1 MKADI
6 LSVLD
11 TLLPREKEILRLRFG
26 LGDEQQPHTLDE
38 VGRLVGLTRERV
50 RQSEARALRKL
61 REPEPSSRLL
71 VYR

>member
-6 LSVLD
+6 MSVLD
-11 TLLPREKEILRLRFG
+11 TLQPREREIIALRFG
-26 LGDEQQPHTLDE
+26 LGEDQQPHTLDE

-50 RQSEARALRKL
+50 RQLEARALRKL
-61 REPEPSSRLL
+61 REPEPAARLT